1 MAFTATEYSN
11 EILELT
17 ASVRNKETPA
27 AKLLALLDDS
37 KEILFQGK
45 EEIQPIKIYQVGRI
59 YRLARTCIEIITLIW
74 PYIRIILPL
83 LKKIF

>member
-1 MAFTATEYSN
+1 MALTATEYSN

-27 AKLLALLDDS
+27 AKLLTLLDDS
-37 KEILFQGK
+37 KDILFQGK
-45 EEIQPIKIYQVGRI
+45 DEIQPIKIYQVGRI